1 MEKYL
6 ESRWGKDKDENLQAM
21 ERALKGEMIVLR
33 QLVESADENFNFHK
47 RLFDL
52 NHFPLFPNRQVR

>member
-6 ESRWGKDKDENLQAM
+6 ESRWGKDKDGNLQAM
-21 ERALKGEMIVLR
+21 ERTLKGEMIVLR
-33 QLVESADENFNFHK
+33 QLVEPADENFNFHK

-52 NHFPLFPNRQVR
+52 NLSPLFPDRQVR

>member
-6 ESRWGKDKDENLQAM
+6 ESRWGKDKDRNLQAM
-21 ERALKGEMIVLR
+21 ERTLKGEMIVLR
-33 QLVESADENFNFHK
+33 QLVESANFNFHK

-52 NHFPLFPNRQVR
+52 IYFPLFSDRQVR